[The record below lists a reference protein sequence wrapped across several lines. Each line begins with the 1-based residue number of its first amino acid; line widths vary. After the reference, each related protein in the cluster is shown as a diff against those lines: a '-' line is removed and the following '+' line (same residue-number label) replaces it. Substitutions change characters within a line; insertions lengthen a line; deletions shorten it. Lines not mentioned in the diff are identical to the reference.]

1 MVFLIAC
8 FSFLSYSFGANGV
21 CIYAFSHAIHTY
33 PIRAY
38 IVHSL
43 LAFQSIDQPASQPI
57 VVAPISLFSIS
68 NMRINGVKLRRL
80 SVHWVICG
88 HTAQPWLFIGAQACE
103 SARVS
108 ACVCSTYCVHC
119 TINRGQSKWDGN
131 TKQWCDHVYDWLGT
145 IIYIFMCIYCVN
157 VLMLLTLCLL
167 QCCTLRPM
175 QHFIPQTAYHDMP
188 LLRTRWKF
196 QFI

>member
-1 MVFLIAC
+1 MF
-8 FSFLSYSFGANGV
+8 FLSQLLIWCKWRVHIRFQSRDPHIPN
-21 CIYAFSHAIHTY
+21 SRIHRT
-33 PIRAY
+33 
-38 IVHSL
+38 L
-43 LAFQSIDQPASQPI
+43 LTFQSIDQPASQPI
-57 VVAPISLFSIS
+57 VVAPISLFPY
-68 NMRINGVKLRRL
+68 RI
-80 SVHWVICG
+80 
-88 HTAQPWLFIGAQACE
+88 CE
-103 SARVS
+103 SMVLNYVVFPYIESFVDTLHNHGFLSGHRRARVR
-108 ACVCSTYCVHC
+108 ACPHVCVVHC